1 MTLLEILKNVG
12 IEEETIAKI
21 VEEMKTNKV
30 YTAKEEN
37 LDVKYNKLK
46 TDAESKSQEL
56 EKAKALIEE
65 LQKDSKGNEELQ
77 GKIKVYEDQIAEL
90 QRVNEAQAIDNALDR
105 ALIEAKVN
113 DVDYVKFKLK
123 EKYDAVENQL
133 ETFKDKA
140 VIGEFN
146 VNNENT
152 LLEVGNGTIEAPS
165 NAFEVYKDGTVKV
178 SSGTLTIGNTTITE
192 EQLQQLLALLQG

>member
-1 MTLLEILKNVG
+1 MARLYTKKVWFNDQTKLSAKNLNHIEKG
-12 IEEETIAKI
+12 IEA
-21 VEEMKTNKV
+21 V
-30 YTAKEEN
+30 A
-37 LDVKYNKLK
+37 D
-46 TDAESKSQEL
+46 
-56 EKAKALIEE
+56 
-65 LQKDSKGNEELQ
+65 
-77 GKIKVYEDQIAEL
+77 
-90 QRVNEAQAIDNALDR
+90 AIDE
-105 ALIEAKVN
+105 IEAKGNVHTHN
-113 DVDYVKFKLK
+113 NKPILDATTEAFTTELK

-133 ETFKDKA
+133 ETFKDRA

-152 LLEVGNGTIEAPS
+152 LLEVGNGTIESPS

>member
-1 MTLLEILKNVG
+1 MARLYTKKVWFNDQTKLSAKNLNH
-12 IEEETIAKI
+12 IEKG
-21 VEEMKTNKV
+21 VEAV
-30 YTAKEEN
+30 
-37 LDVKYNKLK
+37 
-46 TDAESKSQEL
+46 AE
-56 EKAKALIEE
+56 
-65 LQKDSKGNEELQ
+65 
-77 GKIKVYEDQIAEL
+77 
-90 QRVNEAQAIDNALDR
+90 AIDEIKAQGNVHTHNNKQILD
-105 ALIEAKVN
+105 ATTEA
-113 DVDYVKFKLK
+113 FTTELK

-178 SSGTLTIGNTTITE
+178 NGGTLTIGNTTITE
-192 EQLQQLLALLQG
+192 EQLQQLLALLQVQG

>member
-1 MTLLEILKNVG
+1 MARLYTKKVWLNDQTKLSAKNLNH
-12 IEEETIAKI
+12 IEKG
-21 VEEMKTNKV
+21 VEAV
-30 YTAKEEN
+30 A
-37 LDVKYNKLK
+37 D
-46 TDAESKSQEL
+46 
-56 EKAKALIEE
+56 
-65 LQKDSKGNEELQ
+65 
-77 GKIKVYEDQIAEL
+77 
-90 QRVNEAQAIDNALDR
+90 AIDEIETQGNVHMHNNKSILD
-105 ALIEAKVN
+105 ATTEA
-113 DVDYVKFKLK
+113 FTTELK

-146 VNNENT
+146 ANNENT

-192 EQLQQLLALLQG
+192 EQLQQLLALLQGQPHN

>member
-1 MTLLEILKNVG
+1 MARLYTKKVWLNDQTKLSAKNLNH
-12 IEEETIAKI
+12 IEKG
-21 VEEMKTNKV
+21 VEAV
-30 YTAKEEN
+30 
-37 LDVKYNKLK
+37 
-46 TDAESKSQEL
+46 AE
-56 EKAKALIEE
+56 
-65 LQKDSKGNEELQ
+65 
-77 GKIKVYEDQIAEL
+77 
-90 QRVNEAQAIDNALDR
+90 AIDE
-105 ALIEAKVN
+105 IEARGNVHTHDNKPIL
-113 DVDYVKFKLK
+113 DATTEAFTTELK

-146 VNNENT
+146 ANNENT

-192 EQLQQLLALLQG
+192 EQLQQLLTLLHG

>member
-37 LDVKYNKLK
+37 LDVRYNKLK

-178 SSGTLTIGNTTITE
+178 NGGTLTIGNTTITE

>member
-1 MTLLEILKNVG
+1 MARLYTKKVWLNDQTKLSAKNLNH
-12 IEEETIAKI
+12 IEKG
-21 VEEMKTNKV
+21 VEAV
-30 YTAKEEN
+30 A
-37 LDVKYNKLK
+37 D
-46 TDAESKSQEL
+46 
-56 EKAKALIEE
+56 
-65 LQKDSKGNEELQ
+65 
-77 GKIKVYEDQIAEL
+77 
-90 QRVNEAQAIDNALDR
+90 AIDEIETQGNVHMHNNKSILD
-105 ALIEAKVN
+105 ATTEA
-113 DVDYVKFKLK
+113 FTTELK

-146 VNNENT
+146 ANNENT

-192 EQLQQLLALLQG
+192 EQLQQLLALLHS